1 MAVTVRD
8 VAKQAGVALGT
19 VSRYLN
25 GHPVREETRRK
36 VEQAIQDLGFK
47 ESSLAQAVRRNR
59 SMTIGVIIPQY
70 RSVFFMAV
78 TTILERIFEEKNYS
92 LLLCNYENDRHRLLQ
107 KLRFAKERL
116 VDGLIMFPSYA
127 DAESI
132 PILQEFAADKIP
144 IVFIDQ
150 LLPGFETDSVVVDNA
165 QASFRA
171 VEQLI
176 AHNHQ
181 RIAIVNGPQ
190 DVYVYRERLRGYYE
204 AMRAHNLPVDEQ
216 WVKVGS
222 FVEAGEYVMI
232 ESLFD
237 LASPPTAIY
246 ATNYFA
252 TIGTVLALHELHL
265 NIPHDVSL
273 IGFDRFEPINVIEP
287 PLTLVEQ
294 PIERMARTAADLL
307 LQRMRGDDKDF
318 PQCITLN
325 TKMVMRES
333 VRTYE

>member
-25 GHPVREETRRK
+25 GHPLRDATRRK
-36 VEQAIQDLGFK
+36 VEQAIQELGFK

-59 SMTIGVIIPQY
+59 SMMIGVIIPQY
-70 RSVFFMAV
+70 RSIFFMAITSV
-78 TTILERIFEEKNYS
+78 LERIFEEKNYS
-92 LLLCNYENDRHRLLQ
+92 LLLCNYENDQKRLVQ

-116 VDGLIMFPSYA
+116 VDGLIVFPSHA
-127 DAESI
+127 DTGSI
-132 PILQEFAADKIP
+132 PILREFASDNIL

-150 LLPGFETDSVVVDNA
+150 LIPEFETDSVIVDNA

-176 AHNHQ
+176 SHQHQ

-204 AMRAHNLPVDEQ
+204 AMHAHNLPVDEC
-216 WVKVGS
+216 WVKVGN
-222 FVEAGEYVMI
+222 FVEFGEYVTI

-237 LASPPTAIY
+237 LPDPPSAIY

-252 TIGTVLALHELHL
+252 TIGTVLALHELRL
-265 NIPHDVSL
+265 KIPDDVSL
-273 IGFDRFEPINVIEP
+273 IGFDRFEPMNVIEP

-294 PIERMARTAADLL
+294 PIERMAQTAADLL
-307 LQRMRGDDKDF
+307 LQRMRGDNKDF
-318 PQCITLN
+318 PQRITLN

-333 VRTYE
+333 VRMR